1 MNIMLVSVAERT
13 REIGLRKAVGAK
25 GSDILIQ
32 YLTESVVLCFV
43 GGIVGIGLGYLITL
57 AIRQIPNANL
67 DQAYIPTW
75 AIMMSLAFS
84 AGVGIFF
91 GVFPAFKAARLNP
104 IEALRNE

>member
-1 MNIMLVSVAERT
+1 MAL
-13 REIGLRKAVGAK
+13 LKALPDGVLIADRDVELGAQIAH
-25 GSDILIQ
+25 GVHIRRQ
-32 YLTESVVLCFV
+32 RAF
-43 GGIVGIGLGYLITL
+43 GGIAGIGLGYLITL

-67 DQAYIPTW
+67 DQAYIPGW

>member
-1 MNIMLVSVAERT
+1 
-13 REIGLRKAVGAK
+13 
-25 GSDILIQ
+25 
-32 YLTESVVLCFV
+32 
-43 GGIVGIGLGYLITL
+43 L

-67 DQAYIPTW
+67 DQAYIPGW
-75 AIMMSLAFS
+75 AILMSLAFS